1 MSVVSGDLAAHLAGG
16 VTTTCQC
23 WAVERRD
30 GVVMGFTDHDRDL
43 AFEGVTF
50 RAGTGLTAGAL
61 QQVAGLAVDNAEVVG
76 ALSDA
81 GIREEDL
88 RAGRFDGAGVR
99 QWLVNWQ
106 EVGQRALCF
115 AGTLGEVVQAGAE
128 FRVELRG
135 LSEAMNRTVGRV
147 IQSGCDAVLGD
158 RRCGVDLGAEAFSG
172 SFPLLAVRERR
183 VLVLPLEAGFE
194 AGWFEGGRCLFMD
207 GAAAGLGGTVK
218 RDGWEAGARLV
229 ELWEEPGVMPAPGD
243 VVRLSAGCDRRAVT
257 CREKF
262 QNFRNFRGFPHVP
275 SEDWI
280 TAMPS
285 RSVAAGS

>member
-16 VTTTCQC
+16 ITTTCQC
-23 WAVERRD
+23 WAVVRRD

-61 QQVAGLAVDNAEVVG
+61 AQVAGLAVDNAEVVG

-81 GIREEDL
+81 GISEGDL
-88 RAGRFDGAGVR
+88 RAGRYDGASVR

-106 EVGQRALCF
+106 EVAQRALCF
-115 AGTLGEVVQAGAE
+115 AGTLGEVEQAGAQ

-135 LSEAMNRTVGRV
+135 LSEAMNRVVGRV
-147 IQSGCDAVLGD
+147 IQTGCDAVLGD
-158 RRCGVDLGAEAFSG
+158 RRCGVDLGAEGFSG
-172 SFPLLAVRERR
+172 EFVLDGLRERR

-194 AGWFEGGRCLFMD
+194 AGWFEGGRCLFLD

-218 RDGWEAGARLV
+218 RDGWDSGARLV
-229 ELWEEPGVMPAPGD
+229 ELWEEPGVTPAVGD
-243 VVRLSAGCDRRAVT
+243 RVQLWAGCDRQAET

-262 QNFRNFRGFPHVP
+262 SNFRNFRGFPHVP
-275 SEDWI
+275 DEDWL
-280 TAMPS
+280 TAPAS
-285 RSVAAGS
+285 NQT

>member
-1 MSVVSGDLAAHLAGG
+1 MSVVTGDLAAHLAGG

-23 WAVERRD
+23 WAVVRRD
-30 GVVMGFTDHDRDL
+30 GAVLGFTDHDRDL
-43 AFEGVTF
+43 VFEGVTF

-61 QQVAGLAVDNAEVVG
+61 SQVAGLAVDNAEVVG

-81 GIREEDL
+81 GISEVDL
-88 RAGRFDGAGVR
+88 RAGRFDGASVR

-106 EVGQRALCF
+106 AVDQRALIF
-115 AGTLGEVVQAGAE
+115 AGTLGEVEQAGAE

-147 IQSGCDAVLGD
+147 IQTGCDAVLGD
-158 RRCGVDLGAEAFSG
+158 RRCGVDLSAEGMSG
-172 SFPLLAVRERR
+172 EFVLAGLRERR

-194 AGWFEGGRCLFMD
+194 AGWFEGGRCLFLD

-218 RDGWEAGARLV
+218 RDGWEPGARLV
-229 ELWEEPGVMPAPGD
+229 ELWEEPGVLPAVGD
-243 VVRLSAGCDRRAVT
+243 RVRLWAGCDRLAET

-262 QNFRNFRGFPHVP
+262 ANFANFRGFPHVP
-275 SEDWI
+275 DEDWI
-280 TAMPS
+280 TAS
-285 RSVAAGS
+285 AAAET

>member
-1 MSVVSGDLAAHLAGG
+1 VSVVTGELAAHLAGG
-16 VTTTCQC
+16 VTTTCRC
-23 WAVERRD
+23 WAVVRRD
-30 GVVMGFTDHDRDL
+30 GVVMGFTDHDQDL
-43 AFEGVTF
+43 TFEGVIF

-88 RAGRFDGAGVR
+88 RAGRFDGAVVR

-106 EVGQRALCF
+106 DVAQRALCF
-115 AGTLGEVVQAGAE
+115 AGTLGEVVQAGGE

-147 IQSGCDAVLGD
+147 IQTGCDAVLGD
-158 RRCGVDLGAEAFSG
+158 RRCGVDLEAEGVSG
-172 SFPLLAVRERR
+172 SFPLLAIRERR
-183 VLVLPLEAGFE
+183 VLVLPLEIGFE
-194 AGWFEGGRCLFMD
+194 AGWFEGGSCRFLD
-207 GAAAGLGGTVK
+207 GAAAGLGSTVK

-229 ELWEEPGVMPAPGD
+229 ELWEEPGVLPAPGD
-243 VVRLSAGCDRRAVT
+243 LVRLSAGCDLRAVT

-262 QNFRNFRGFPHVP
+262 GNFRNFRGFPHVP

-285 RSVAAGS
+285 REVAAGS